1 MKKKMKII
9 IYTPHREFI
18 VEKYIKEVERQ
29 DREIEDAEII
39 EEYIDKIKDTEL
51 PIFLIDY

>member
-1 MKKKMKII
+1 MKII

-18 VEKYIKEVERQ
+18 IEKYIKEVERQ

>member
-18 VEKYIKEVERQ
+18 IEKYIKEVERQ

>member
-1 MKKKMKII
+1 MKKKKKII
-9 IYTPHREFI
+9 IYTPHRECI

>member
-9 IYTPHREFI
+9 IHTPHREFI
-18 VEKYIKEVERQ
+18 IEKYIKEVEKQ

-39 EEYIDKIKDTEL
+39 EEYMDKIKGMEL

>member
-29 DREIEDAEII
+29 DRGIEDAEII
-39 EEYIDKIKDTEL
+39 EEYVDKIKDVEL